1 VRVPGLFGF
10 PVMLER
16 QEVQEG
22 GEPSCRSA
30 RCPRNFSLL
39 FAAVGG
45 KTGKTGKPKSPGE
58 GS

>member
-1 VRVPGLFGF
+1 
-10 PVMLER
+10 MLER

-30 RCPRNFSLL
+30 RDPVWGTGNPRNFSLH

-45 KTGKTGKPKSPGE
+45 KTGKTGRPKGPAAL
-58 GS
+58 